1 MISHSKPWITEADRE
16 AVGHVL
22 SGGMVAQG
30 RLVEEFE
37 ARAGD
42 YLGAGGGVAA
52 ASGTAALLL
61 ALRAL
66 GVGAGDEVIL
76 PTYVCKS
83 VLEAVTTLGARGVLC
98 DVGDGWN
105 MTPREVAP
113 HVTARTAAI
122 IVVHIFGI
130 AADARAFREFGVPL
144 VEDCCQAFGA
154 KVGQDFAG
162 TIGAA
167 GVYSFHAIK
176 CLTTGE
182 GGLAVSNDP
191 GLLERMRGLRDG
203 GEGLAP
209 ARVAAPLTDM
219 QAALGLSQLARYEE
233 FQSRRLKIAARYFDG
248 LRDCPV
254 RLPEGARGAS
264 MFYRFPVRAG
274 GGDFRDQRRRFEGRG
289 VQTRRGVD
297 RLLHRFLGLD
307 PELFPNAE
315 KLFRETV
322 SLPIYPAL
330 ADAEIEQVIGAARA
344 VWQR

>member
-1 MISHSKPWITEADRE
+1 MITHSKPWITEADRE
-16 AVGHVL
+16 AVGRVL
-22 SGGMVAQG
+22 SGGMVARG
-30 RLVEEFE
+30 RVAEEFE
-37 ARAGD
+37 AAAAG
-42 YLGAGGGVAA
+42 YLGASDGVAA

-61 ALRAL
+61 TLRAL

-83 VLEAVTTLGARGVLC
+83 VHEVVTTLGARGVLC
-98 DVGDGWN
+98 DVGDDWN

-113 HVTARTAAI
+113 HVTERTAAI

-130 AADARAFREFGVPL
+130 AADTRAFTEFGVPV

-154 KVGQDFAG
+154 KAGGEFAG
-162 TIGAA
+162 TVGAA

-191 GLLERMRGLRDG
+191 RLIERMRELRDG
-203 GEGLAP
+203 GEGLAE

-233 FQSRRLKIAARYFDG
+233 FQSRRQKIAARYFDELSG
-248 LRDCPV
+248 CPV
-254 RLPEGARGAS
+254 RLPEGVKGAS

-274 GGDFRDQRRRFEGRG
+274 GDFRDGRRRFEERG
-289 VQTRRGVD
+289 VQVRRGVD
-297 RLLHRFLGLD
+297 RLLHRFLGL
-307 PELFPNAE
+307 ERGLFPNAE
-315 KLFRETV
+315 RLFRETV
-322 SLPIYPAL
+322 SIPIYPAL
-330 ADAEIEQVIGAARA
+330 ADAEVERVAEAARA
-344 VWQR
+344 VWER